1 MKRNY
6 LEHITLNLKLSKAAS
21 PAIIF
26 NFPVYCG
33 LNELNIKYQLSLMA
47 RATEASTRNAVD
59 RADIV
64 KLDDAV
70 AS

>member
-33 LNELNIKYQLSLMA
+33 LNELNIKYQLSLMGPCDGSEH
-47 RATEASTRNAVD
+47 T
-59 RADIV
+59 
-64 KLDDAV
+64 
-70 AS
+70 